1 MKFCPD
7 CGASVEGMKFCPE
20 CGANLAKQNTPVPTQ
35 TQEATQER
43 ELISFST
50 YMFGLESTKASI
62 MKNVNVSIPK
72 VEYTLT
78 TERLL
83 IQKSGVLSQKKDE
96 LELYKVKDISVKQG
110 MKDKMLGVGDITIL
124 STDESS
130 PETVLKR
137 IHKPQDIKEQIRSA
151 VQAVKKEMG
160 IGYRQEI

>member
-1 MKFCPD
+1 MKFCPE

-20 CGANLAKQNTPVPTQ
+20 CGAGLANPSPSIPSANSSSEK
-35 TQEATQER
+35 

-50 YMFGLESTKASI
+50 YMFGLENTKANI

-72 VEYTLT
+72 EEYTLT

-96 LELYKVKDISVKQG
+96 LELYKIKDISVKQG

-130 PETVLKR
+130 PKTVLKR

-160 IGYRQEI
+160 IGYRQDI